1 MGLILHFRPLKYETR
16 SQQPRCYPK
25 RAVDI
30 KALQVVI
37 ASKLDSYLQFQ
48 IDFKIKLMYYPDL
61 EKPIILF

>member
-1 MGLILHFRPLKYETR
+1 MGRFSYFRPLKYETR

-37 ASKLDSYLQFQ
+37 ASKLD
-48 IDFKIKLMYYPDL
+48 PDL
-61 EKPIILF
+61 HSKLKFDIINDSKLNISVTPI